1 MKQHRL
7 RYEYALATFVAIVGI
22 AIGAPSAMAG
32 DGPFGIDHRLAYDN
46 SGIWKRSYQKDLAA
60 GSAIFVVGGALWE
73 GGETKF
79 GDTLWRSLDAMVLTA
94 GTTTVAKVV
103 FSRERPSQT
112 NDPDQF
118 FSGHGN
124 SSFPSGEVAHITS
137 IVTPFI
143 LEYGQEHPAVYA
155 LAALPVY
162 DAVARMK
169 VRGHWQSDVLAG
181 GAIGFGIGWY
191 STRREHPL
199 ILTAL
204 PGGFMVGLRKEF

>member
-1 MKQHRL
+1 MKHHRL
-7 RYEYALATFVAIVGI
+7 RYGYALATFVAIAGTI
-22 AIGAPSAMAG
+22 IGAPPAMAG

-60 GSAIFVVGGALWE
+60 GAAIFVVGGALWE

-79 GDTLWRSLDAMVLTA
+79 GDTLWRSVDAMVLTA
-94 GTTTVAKVV
+94 GTTTAAKVI

-199 ILTAL
+199 ILSAL

>member
-7 RYEYALATFVAIVGI
+7 RYEYSLATFVAIVGLI
-22 AIGAPSAMAG
+22 IGAPPAIAG

-94 GTTTVAKVV
+94 GTTTAAKVI

-118 FSGHGN
+118 FTGHGN

-137 IVTPFI
+137 IVTPFM
-143 LEYGQEHPAVYA
+143 LEYGPDHPAVYA

-191 STRREHPL
+191 SARREHPL

>member
-7 RYEYALATFVAIVGI
+7 RYEYSLATFVAIVGLI
-22 AIGAPSAMAG
+22 IGAPPAIAG

-94 GTTTVAKVV
+94 GTTTAAKVI

-118 FSGHGN
+118 FTGHGN

-137 IVTPFI
+137 IVTPFM
-143 LEYGQEHPAVYA
+143 LEYGPDHPAVYA